1 MLHTL
6 VSMTRMSAVLLLAA
20 LPVAAARAQDGP
32 TLATITGGRDQSGQ
46 NYQWTI
52 RNLHTSPLVYME
64 FPHYFADL
72 FVPPDGWD
80 LGECTNLMRAGA
92 REAPGVC
99 RASATAEKGIQPR
112 LSAKVQMR
120 LGRGGRD
127 YHGKGTVTLRFADGK
142 EARIANVEL
151 PVAPSAMD
159 RFIMPI
165 GFAVVMALIILG
177 RAISRRRKSVGGA
190 AGSAAP

>member
-6 VSMTRMSAVLLLAA
+6 LSMTRVSAVVVAA
-20 LPVAAARAQDGP
+20 LSLAAARAQDGSA
-32 TLATITGGRDQSGQ
+32 LATITGGRDQSGQ
-46 NYQWTI
+46 NYEWTI

-64 FPHYFADL
+64 FPHYFADM
-72 FVPPDGWD
+72 FVPPAGWE
-80 LGECTNLMRAGA
+80 LGECTNLMRVGGK
-92 REAPGVC
+92 EAPGVC
-99 RASATAEKGIQPR
+99 RASATAENGIQPR

-142 EARIANVEL
+142 EARIANVQL
-151 PVAPSAMD
+151 PVAPSTMD

-165 GFAVVMALIILG
+165 GFAIVMALIILG
-177 RAISRRRKSVGGA
+177 RALSRRRQTDGGA
-190 AGSAAP
+190 AGPTAP